1 MALMRST
8 VRPFVRKQL
17 NIREGILKLGNP
29 NENSRYNSTKV
40 DGVNIPAGAFYT
52 NTTSRQCVIRM
63 YSGVDIEPGTFPGY
77 KTEPNGVR
85 LAKQWL
91 LEGGTGWSLNH
102 TEIDC
107 FFIDSTN

>member
-40 DGVNIPAGAFYT
+40 DGVRGSI
-52 NTTSRQCVIRM
+52 
-63 YSGVDIEPGTFPGY
+63 
-77 KTEPNGVR
+77 
-85 LAKQWL
+85 
-91 LEGGTGWSLNH
+91 
-102 TEIDC
+102 
-107 FFIDSTN
+107 